1 MSQRFPYLFT
11 SILCALIGIITGWCL
26 AKMEHNATCAEQT
39 THAYLT
45 GKQVG
50 YAEAQQNGS
59 CVRWWTG
66 TAAAE
71 IQAARRA
78 FCRRH

>member
-1 MSQRFPYLFT
+1 MSQRFPFLFT
-11 SILCALIGIITGWCL
+11 SLFCALIGIATGWTL
-26 AKMEHNATCAEQT
+26 SKMDNNSCEERT

-50 YAEAQQNGS
+50 LAEAQQSGA

-66 TAAAE
+66 TSVDDMRAAK
-71 IQAARRA
+71 RL
-78 FCRRH
+78 FCKGR